1 MKNLNDSIRGMLD
14 DSVNDIFAVLQDR
27 LGITSGDIS
36 PLLALQLEEKTR
48 SLADVIAAS
57 ITFQVGSK

>member
-14 DSVNDIFAVLQDR
+14 DSVNDIFATLQER
-27 LGITSGDIS
+27 LGITSGDVS

-48 SLADVIAAS
+48 SLVEVIAAS
-57 ITFQVGSK
+57 ITFQVESK

>member
-1 MKNLNDSIRGMLD
+1 MKNLSDSIYEMLD
-14 DSVNDIFAVLQDR
+14 DSVNDIFVTLQDR

-57 ITFQVGSK
+57 ITFQVESK

>member
-1 MKNLNDSIRGMLD
+1 MKNLNDSIYEMLN
-14 DSVNDIFAVLQDR
+14 DSVTDIFATLQDC

-48 SLADVIAAS
+48 SLAEVIAAS

>member
-1 MKNLNDSIRGMLD
+1 MKNLSDSIYEMLD
-14 DSVNDIFAVLQDR
+14 DSVSDIFVTLQER

-48 SLADVIAAS
+48 NLADVIAAS
-57 ITFQVGSK
+57 ITFQVESK

>member
-27 LGITSGDIS
+27 LGITSGAIS